1 MALYVTSHA
10 LPRGSMLAHDRGV
23 HAGVSPCLCAGESVM
38 WSYCANEHIL
48 LALEYGQY
56 ATKKMA
62 I

>member
-1 MALYVTSHA
+1 
-10 LPRGSMLAHDRGV
+10 MLAHDCGV

-56 ATKKMA
+56 ATKKMV